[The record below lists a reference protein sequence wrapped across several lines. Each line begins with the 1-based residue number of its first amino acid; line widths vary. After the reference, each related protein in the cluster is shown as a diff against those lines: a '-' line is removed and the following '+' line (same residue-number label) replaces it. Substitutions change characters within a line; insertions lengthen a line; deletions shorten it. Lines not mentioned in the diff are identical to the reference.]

1 MQEQK
6 LMWRQQAACR
16 DFDTNIFFPDSDAQA
31 GPALAICAECPV
43 RDACLE
49 FALTTNQPDV
59 VLKDLSDYVRRA
71 RRDGRRV
78 RNVPRIGR

>member
-16 DFDTNIFFPDSDAQA
+16 DADTELFFPESDTAA

-43 RDACLE
+43 REACLD
-49 FALTTNQPDV
+49 FALATNQADGIWGGATETERRR
-59 VLKDLSDYVRRA
+59 LRRRRRA
-71 RRDGRRV
+71 A
-78 RNVPRIGR
+78 